1 MSVTATC
8 SNSTANQLAQLS
20 VCRAMATLA
29 DVLTELIDVVAVLQQ
44 PSLSGPVKATLV
56 QSLCQKISRIAA
68 FDVGTSRKLFDAVK
82 AAEMASEH
90 KAPLDAAIEKRLM
103 DGMTKTVK
111 SIVVPQ
117 ALLNVCDYLT
127 NGDWVELEAPSAY
140 PATMMQT
147 ICRRFARLNMRS
159 CSEQTV
165 KYAITVV
172 LYMVKQ
178 RTSSWPLYAQL
189 HDWVIHFKK
198 EFEIHAKSVDASLPF
213 PARFPASPHQLPE
226 ALFKKAYLDAD
237 PPISRV
243 VVQLESLSSHIPLRA
258 NSALLLRERVGRVQ
272 LESADRRT
280 SRDPIPD
287 LAIYPQRRRP
297 MQMFG
302 DVAACGHASGGHHQ
316 NLRIEDQQ
324 MPMDM
329 VGGVAG
335 GVAGAD
341 GDVGAIVPLHPPLQ
355 AAALR
360 FAPAPALMDEHVPA
374 PDAPGAD
381 DVEDVE
387 EAAFQALKAKKAKK
401 KPSAAA
407 ASDDE
412 DDDDESDDA
421 PMKPAPKVGK
431 AVSIMKKPAGKAMK
445 PAPKG
450 GKAVSIMKKPAGKAM
465 KPGKASSFCPSGNKL
480 PAGWTCE
487 LRKLKSGRQYAAFA
501 NAAYPALLYSYAS
514 VMAVGK
520 I

>member
-1 MSVTATC
+1 
-8 SNSTANQLAQLS
+8 
-20 VCRAMATLA
+20 MATLA
-29 DVLTELIDVVAVLQQ
+29 DVLTELIDIVAVLQQ
-44 PSLSGPVKATLV
+44 EGLGEPVKATLV
-56 QSLCQKISRIAA
+56 QSLCKKVSGMAT
-68 FDVGTSRKLFDAVK
+68 FDVSTSRKLFEAVK
-82 AAEMASEH
+82 VAEMASAH
-90 KAPLDAAIEKRLM
+90 KESLTSAIEKRLM
-103 DGMTKTVK
+103 DGMTKCAKVH
-111 SIVVPQ
+111 IVPQ
-117 ALLNVCDYLT
+117 TLLNVCDYLT
-127 NGDWVELEAPSAY
+127 AGDWDELENPSAY
-140 PATMMQT
+140 PATMIQT
-147 ICRRFARLNMRS
+147 LCRRFVSLNVRS

-165 KYAITVV
+165 KYAVTLV
-172 LYMVKQ
+172 LYMVKL
-178 RTSSWPLYAQL
+178 RTGKWPLYAQI

-198 EFEIHAKSVDASLPF
+198 EFEIHAKGVDASLPF

-258 NSALLLRERVGRVQ
+258 NSALLLREKVGRAQ

-280 SRDPIPD
+280 ARDPIPD
-287 LAIYPQRRRP
+287 LTIYPQRRRP
-297 MQMFG
+297 MQMLG
-302 DVAACGHASGGHHQ
+302 DVAAGGHAIGGHQ
-316 NLRIEDQQ
+316 NLRIDEQP

-329 VGGVAG
+329 FGGVAG
-335 GVAGAD
+335 GVAGA
-341 GDVGAIVPLHPPLQ
+341 GGGVGAIVPLHPPLQ

-360 FAPAPALMDEHVPA
+360 FAPAPALMDEDVPA
-374 PDAPGAD
+374 PDTPGALA
-381 DVEDVE
+381 VEDVE

-401 KPSAAA
+401 KPSAAE

-412 DDDDESDDA
+412 DDDDDTSEDA

-465 KPGKASSFCPSGNKL
+465 KPGKAKVSFTRVGKASSFCPSGNKL